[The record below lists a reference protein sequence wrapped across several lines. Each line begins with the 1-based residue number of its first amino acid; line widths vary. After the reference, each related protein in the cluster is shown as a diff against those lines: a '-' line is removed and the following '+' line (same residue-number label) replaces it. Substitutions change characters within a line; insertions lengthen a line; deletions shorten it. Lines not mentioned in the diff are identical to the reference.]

1 LTTDPES
8 LEALRAALGER
19 YEVQRELGA
28 GGMAVVYLARDL
40 RHGRLVAL
48 KVLRAELG
56 SAMGAER
63 FDREIRVAAQLV
75 HPHILPLLDSGEAAG
90 RLWYAMPFI
99 EGESLRARLDRERQ
113 LSVDESLRLTREVAD
128 ALAHAHARGILH
140 RDIKPENILLSG
152 GHALVADFGIA
163 KALDESGA
171 DHLTSTGFALGT
183 PVYMSPE
190 QGAAERSLDSRS
202 DLYSLACVTYEM
214 LVGEP
219 PFTGPTAQ
227 VVMARRLSQ
236 PVPSAR
242 IARPQ
247 VSDAVEA
254 ALRKALAPVP
264 ADRFATTT
272 EFAAALTAAT
282 TPPTPALA
290 GSKPNRTGV
299 AIAVGVL
306 LVSAL
311 GVWGWRRHA
320 ASAPTAAALPGA
332 DSGLRLAVLPF
343 RSLSKDSADAYFADG
358 LSEEVNATL
367 SNLGGLQVIAP
378 TSVMPYRGT
387 TKTPAEIAGELGVDA
402 LLEATVFKA
411 GDSVRIN
418 VRLIDPRSQ
427 AVSWNQQYTRTM
439 RNVLAVQG
447 DVATQVARVLRV
459 QLASTEARSLARPP
473 TTNPD
478 AYDHYLRGLSHG
490 EGRAATDSA
499 ISEYERAA
507 ALDPSFA
514 AAWGLIARGYLT
526 LSFNFEEDRRWLDR
540 AEAAINRAL
549 AVDSA
554 TAEAWL
560 AKGDLEWN
568 AVGGWHF
575 EESLAAVRRALRI
588 RPSYADAHAS
598 LGSLLFHYGFHEE
611 ARAEFRWSL
620 SLDPRDKCRPACP
633 GFSTGRLA
641 RVLWYEQKFDSA
653 LAAFRALPVLAG
665 WATED
670 AVVLGDLGR
679 PAEGLALLDSTRPGE
694 SGISPASNADQ
705 LSARALL
712 LAMQG
717 RSADALESIRLAIT
731 RASTR
736 SHFHH
741 AQFSI
746 ACAYARLGRKAEA
759 VEWLRKTA
767 ENGMPNYPL
776 FRNDPNFK
784 ALQGDAEYE
793 RLLAS
798 LQADWIRRRQ
808 LVGR

>member
-1 LTTDPES
+1 
-8 LEALRAALGER
+8 
-19 YEVQRELGA
+19 
-28 GGMAVVYLARDL
+28 MAVVYLAKDL

-56 SAMGAER
+56 SVMGAER
-63 FDREIRVAAQLV
+63 FHREIRVAAQLV

-113 LSVDESLRLTREVAD
+113 LSVDESLRLTHEVAD
-128 ALAHAHARGILH
+128 ALSHAHARGILH

-163 KALDESGA
+163 KALDESAA

-183 PVYMSPE
+183 PAYMSPE
-190 QGAAERSLDSRS
+190 QGAAERSVDSRS

-227 VVMARRLSQ
+227 VVMARRLTQ
-236 PVPSAR
+236 PVPSVR

-247 VSDAVEA
+247 VSDAAEA

-264 ADRFATTT
+264 ADRFASTT
-272 EFAAALTAAT
+272 EFAAALAAAGT
-282 TPPTPALA
+282 SSTPALA
-290 GSKPNRTGV
+290 GSKPNRSRV

-306 LVSAL
+306 LVATV
-311 GVWGWRRHA
+311 GVWGWRYFG
-320 ASAPTAAALPGA
+320 SSPTAAAVSGA

-367 SNLGGLQVIAP
+367 SNLAGLQVIAP
-378 TSVMPYRGT
+378 GSVLPYRGT
-387 TKTPAEIAGELGVDA
+387 TKPPAEIAAELRVDA
-402 LLEATVFKA
+402 LLDATVFKA
-411 GDSVRIN
+411 GDSLRIN

-427 AVSWNQQYTRTM
+427 AASWNQQYTRTI

-447 DVATQVARVLRV
+447 DVATQVARVLRI
-459 QLASTEARSLARPP
+459 QLATTEARSLARPP

-478 AYDHYLRGLSHG
+478 AYDHFLRGLSYG
-490 EGRAATDSA
+490 EGRVEIDSA
-499 ISEYERAA
+499 ISEYEHAV
-507 ALDPSFA
+507 ALDSSFA
-514 AAWGLIARGYLT
+514 AAWGLIAKGYLT
-526 LSFNFEEDRRWLDR
+526 LSFSFEEDRRWLDR

-560 AKGDLEWN
+560 ARGDLEWN

-575 EESLAAVRRALRI
+575 EESLAAITRALRI
-588 RPSYADAHAS
+588 RPSYAVAHAS
-598 LGSLLFHYGFHEE
+598 LGSLLFHYGFLEE
-611 ARAEFRWSL
+611 ARGEFRRSL
-620 SLDPRDKCRPACP
+620 SLDPRDRCRSACP

-641 RVLWYEQKFDSA
+641 RVLWYEQRFDSA
-653 LAAFRALPVLAG
+653 LAAFRDLQVLAG
-665 WATED
+665 WATEE
-670 AVVLGDLGR
+670 AIVLGDLGR
-679 PAEGLALLDSTRPGE
+679 PAEGLALLDSTRTGE
-694 SGISPASNADQ
+694 AGLSPAADADH

-712 LAMQG
+712 FAMQG
-717 RSADALESIRLAIT
+717 KSADALESIRRAIT
-731 RASTR
+731 RANAR

-746 ACAYARLGRKAEA
+746 ACAYARLGRKAESM
-759 VEWLRKTA
+759 EWLRKTA

-776 FRNDPNFK
+776 FRNDPNLK
-784 ALQGDAEYE
+784 SLQGDPEYE

-798 LQADWIRRRQ
+798 LQADWTRRRQ
-808 LVGR
+808 LVEK

>member
-1 LTTDPES
+1 
-8 LEALRAALGER
+8 
-19 YEVQRELGA
+19 
-28 GGMAVVYLARDL
+28 
-40 RHGRLVAL
+40 
-48 KVLRAELG
+48 
-56 SAMGAER
+56 
-63 FDREIRVAAQLV
+63 
-75 HPHILPLLDSGEAAG
+75 
-90 RLWYAMPFI
+90 
-99 EGESLRARLDRERQ
+99 
-113 LSVDESLRLTREVAD
+113 
-128 ALAHAHARGILH
+128 
-140 RDIKPENILLSG
+140 
-152 GHALVADFGIA
+152 
-163 KALDESGA
+163 
-171 DHLTSTGFALGT
+171 
-183 PVYMSPE
+183 
-190 QGAAERSLDSRS
+190 
-202 DLYSLACVTYEM
+202 
-214 LVGEP
+214 
-219 PFTGPTAQ
+219 
-227 VVMARRLSQ
+227 
-236 PVPSAR
+236 
-242 IARPQ
+242 
-247 VSDAVEA
+247 
-254 ALRKALAPVP
+254 LRKALAPVP

-272 EFAAALTAAT
+272 EFAAALAAAT
-282 TPPTPALA
+282 TSPTPALA
-290 GSKPNRTGV
+290 GRAPIPARF
-299 AIAVGVL
+299 AVILAVL
-306 LVSAL
+306 LLAAVS
-311 GVWGWRRHA
+311 VWGWRRRTATTSA
-320 ASAPTAAALPGA
+320 APASREA
-332 DSGLRLAVLPF
+332 SGLRLAVLPF

-378 TSVMPYRGT
+378 ASVMPYRGT
-387 TKTPAEIAGELGVDA
+387 TKTPAEIAAELRVDA

-427 AVSWNQQYTRTM
+427 AASWNQQYTRTI

-459 QLASTEARSLARPP
+459 QLATTEARSLARPP

-478 AYDHYLRGLSHG
+478 AYDHYLRGLSFG
-490 EGRAATDSA
+490 EGRAARDSA
-499 ISEYERAA
+499 IAEYEHAV
-507 ALDPSFA
+507 ALDSTFA
-514 AAWGLIARGYLT
+514 AAWGLIARGYLS
-526 LSFNFEEDRRWLDR
+526 LSFNFEENRRWLDR

-560 AKGDLEWN
+560 ARGDLEWN

-575 EESLAAVRRALRI
+575 EESLAAVRRSISI

-611 ARAEFRWSL
+611 ARAELHRSL

-665 WATED
+665 WATEE

-679 PAEGLALLDSTRPGE
+679 PGEGLALLDSTRPGE
-694 SGISPASNADQ
+694 SGISPAADADQ

-712 LAMQG
+712 RAMEGQ
-717 RSADALESIRLAIT
+717 SADALESIRLAIT

-746 ACAYARLGRKAEA
+746 ACAYARLGRKADA
-759 VEWLRKTA
+759 VDWLRKTA

-776 FRNDPNFK
+776 FRNDPNLK
-784 ALQGDAEYE
+784 TLQGDAEYE

-798 LQADWIRRRQ
+798 LQAVWVRRRQ